1 MANNGNSGR
10 TRILVIGGV
19 AAGTSA
25 ASKAKRIDPD
35 ADVKIIQEESVIS
48 YGACGIP
55 YLIQGIIN
63 NIEDLIERPPDI
75 FKSKYGIDVAVN
87 TRAYKIDRF
96 KKQVYSINIQNHD
109 KTIFDY
115 DCLIIATGAR
125 AIIPKLNGINQEGV
139 FSIRNYADG
148 MRINDS
154 KITNDANSCAIIG
167 AGLIGL
173 EMAEAFKKRG
183 RLAEREL
190 GGARENVRRIVSSRD
205 PMDVTVVEMADHVL
219 PNMLDKDMAMTVQR
233 ELKDNGVNIIL
244 GERVEEFQGRDGK
257 VNCIKTNT
265 ERKIDSDIVVVGIGV
280 TPNSEIARDA
290 GIVLGQ
296 RNAIK
301 VDEYMKTNIQYI
313 YAAGDCATAR
323 NYITNKDMYLP
334 LGTTANKQGRIAGE
348 NAAGGNATFRGI
360 AGSAITKVFDL
371 FIGKT
376 GLTSEEAFKNGF
388 DPVEDIIEDITK
400 AGYYPG
406 NKPIWVKIVA
416 DKNTGRVLGS
426 QIIGGEGVKE
436 RIDLISLALLLKA
449 DITDLASY
457 DACYV
462 PPASPVWEPVNIAAS
477 QIAKKL

>member
-1 MANNGNSGR
+1 MAR
-10 TRILVIGGV
+10 RILVIGGV
-19 AAGTSA
+19 AAGASA

-35 ADVKIIQEESVIS
+35 ANVKIIQEENVVS

-55 YLIQGIIN
+55 YLIEGIIN
-63 NIEDLIERPPDI
+63 NIDELIERPPDL

-96 KKQVYSINIQNHD
+96 KKQVYSINTQNHD
-109 KTIFDY
+109 ETIFDY
-115 DCLIIATGAR
+115 DCLVITTGAK

-139 FSIRNYADG
+139 FFIRNYTDG

-154 KITNDANSCAIIG
+154 KITKNANSCAIVG
-167 AGLIGL
+167 AGLVGL
-173 EMAEAFKKRG
+173 EVAEAFKKRG

-190 GGARENVRRIVSSRD
+190 QGGRENVGRTGGSRD
-205 PMDVTVVEMADHVL
+205 SMDVTLVEMADHVL
-219 PNMLDKDMAMTVQR
+219 PNLLDKDMANIVQR
-233 ELKDNGVNIIL
+233 ELEDNGVKIVL

-257 VNCIKTNT
+257 VNSIKANT
-265 ERKIDSDIVVVGIGV
+265 GRKIDSDFVVIGIGV
-280 TPNSEIARDA
+280 RPNSEIARDT

-296 RNAIK
+296 SNAIK
-301 VDEYMKTNIQYI
+301 VDEYMKTNIPDI
-313 YAAGDCATAR
+313 FAAGDCAAAR

-348 NAAGGNATFRGI
+348 NAAGGNARFRGI

-371 FIGKT
+371 FVGKT
-376 GLTSEEAFKNGF
+376 GLTSEEASKNGF
-388 DPVEDIIEDITK
+388 DPIEDIIEDITR
-400 AGYYPG
+400 ASYYPD
-406 NKPIWVKIVA
+406 NKPIWIKIVV
-416 DKNTGRVLGS
+416 DRKTRRMLGS
-426 QIIGGEGVKE
+426 QIVGGEGVKE